1 MLNKKPRLG
10 IDIGGTFTDIVL
22 EKNKKTFF
30 TKILTDYKNPEKGII
45 RGIKEI
51 CFKSN
56 TDQTSIDQ
64 ILHGTTLATNTLI
77 QRKGAKTAFITTKG
91 FRDVIEMRNESR
103 FEQYDLNI
111 TLPSPLVERKNRFV
125 VNERIDSDGNI
136 LKSLNTEEV
145 IQLANRLKSQ
155 KFESISIGL
164 LHSYLNNTH
173 ERLILKILKKELKN
187 SFFSISSE
195 VSPQMREYERFNT
208 VICNAYIKPLIKTY
222 LTNLQ
227 KSLLRENIKC
237 NIFLMHSAGGL
248 MSINEA
254 LEFPVRLVE
263 SGPAGGS
270 IFSSY
275 ISKIFKLKKVL
286 SFDMGGTTAKICL
299 INNYSPKNS
308 RVFEVARSYRFKKG
322 SGMPI
327 SIPAIDMVEIGAGG
341 GSIAKIDQL
350 GQIRVGPE
358 SSGSDPGPICYNL
371 SGTKPTVT
379 DANLILGKLDPENF
393 ADGRIKLNLQ
403 KVQREFKN
411 YFSNFNLKITE
422 SAFLIAETVDENMSN
437 AARVHAIENGE
448 DLTDYTMIAF
458 GGAAPLHA
466 YRICQKLGIRRCII
480 PDGAGVGSAL
490 GFLYAPYSFENS
502 KSQNIKLNN
511 FSYKKASQIFEK
523 LKKSAKNFVLS
534 CDNEANIDFIF
545 TVYMRYI
552 GQGWEIPV
560 KLQKINKL
568 YLNSNKLRKLF
579 EFEYEKLY
587 GRKVLNHEI
596 EITSW
601 SVNAI
606 SQSKRSKLK
615 IQKDCSTTKVKNLKS
630 VRFFDQN
637 LYKWTNSKKIKR
649 TNITKRINGP
659 VLINER
665 DTTIVLPTLSSVVL
679 SNENYIDIK
688 FKNKSDE

>member
-45 RGIKEI
+45 QGIKEI

-56 TDQTSIDQ
+56 TDQTSIGQ

-77 QRKGAKTAFITTKG
+77 QRKGAKTAFVTTKG

-136 LKSLNTEEV
+136 LKSLNTEE
-145 IQLANRLKSQ
+145 IIKLAKKLKSQ

-227 KSLLRENIKC
+227 KNLFQENIRC
-237 NIFLMHSAGGL
+237 NIFLIHSAGGL

-254 LEFPVRLVE
+254 LAFPVRLVE

-308 RVFEVARSYRFKKG
+308 KVFEVARTYRFKKG

-358 SSGSDPGPICYNL
+358 SSESDPGPICYNL
-371 SGTKPTVT
+371 GGTKPTVT
-379 DANLILGKLDPENF
+379 DANLILGKLDPDNF
-393 ADGRIKLNLQ
+393 ADGKIKLNLQ
-403 KVQREFKN
+403 KVKKEFKD
-411 YFSNFNLKITE
+411 YFPNFNLKILE

-466 YRICQKLGIRRCII
+466 HRICQKLGIKRCII

-502 KSQNIKLNN
+502 QSQNIKLNN
-511 FSYKKASQIFEK
+511 FSYKKASHIFEK
-523 LKKSAKNFVLS
+523 LRKSAKNFVLS

-545 TVYMRYI
+545 KMYMRYI

-568 YLNSNKLRKLF
+568 YLNSKKLRNLF
-579 EFEYEKLY
+579 ELEYQRLY
-587 GRKVLNHEI
+587 GRKVLNQEI

-601 SVNAI
+601 SVNAV
-606 SQSKRSKLK
+606 SQTKRSKLK
-615 IQKDCSTTKVKNLKS
+615 IQKNCLPTKVKNLRS
-630 VRFFDQN
+630 VRVFDQN
-637 LYKWTNSKKIKR
+637 LYKWINSKKIKR
-649 TNITKRINGP
+649 SDIIKKINGP
-659 VLINER
+659 ALICEK

-679 SNENYIDIK
+679 SNENYIDIN

>member
-56 TDQTSIDQ
+56 TDQTSIGQ

-77 QRKGAKTAFITTKG
+77 QRNGAKTAFVTTKG

-145 IQLANRLKSQ
+145 IRLANRLKSQ

-227 KSLLRENIKC
+227 KSLLREKIKC

-299 INNYSPKNS
+299 INNYSPKSS

-403 KVQREFKN
+403 KVQREFKD

-587 GRKVLNHEI
+587 GRKVLNHET

-688 FKNKSDE
+688 FKNKLDE

>member
-56 TDQTSIDQ
+56 TDQTSIGQ

-77 QRKGAKTAFITTKG
+77 QRKGAKTAFVTTKG

-145 IQLANRLKSQ
+145 IRLANRLKSQ

-227 KSLLRENIKC
+227 KSLLREKIKC

-299 INNYSPKNS
+299 INNYSPKSS

-403 KVQREFKN
+403 KVQREFKD

-502 KSQNIKLNN
+502 QSQNIKLNN

-587 GRKVLNHEI
+587 GRKVLNHET

-688 FKNKSDE
+688 FKNKLDE